1 MKGDYTTTLA
11 TAGGNLF
18 VFPCVLFPLK
28 YCLAGEIEVPASF
41 FLVER
46 VGVWCSTSPEEVQ
59 GSQVPR
65 SRESFRA
72 RDQ

>member
-1 MKGDYTTTLA
+1 MLA

-28 YCLAGEIEVPASF
+28 YCLAGEIEVSASF
-41 FLVER
+41 FLAER
-46 VGVWCSTSPEEVQ
+46 AGVWCSTSPEEVQ

-72 RDQ
+72 CDQ